1 MGILGSLFAGKK
13 AEAVP
18 SYKIEPAGLVM
29 DKNGWLYKES
39 QEYSKNQNSIRIE
52 QNRPGDWEVIEGFCE
67 VDGLNSPDRT
77 KEVLAFFTGSFRWLR
92 LEREPV
98 SPKTVNK
105 VKVIGTYQDKKKKE
119 HEVVLGHLTMNT
131 AEEIER
137 ENVSDMW
144 GRIRFIRFPKP
155 GRSPLFL
162 IRFDLM
168 GPAGRSHAHSV

>member
-1 MGILGSLFAGKK
+1 
-13 AEAVP
+13 
-18 SYKIEPAGLVM
+18 M
-29 DKNGWLYKES
+29 DEDGWFYKES

-52 QNRPGDWEVIEGFCE
+52 QARPGDWEVIEGFCE
-67 VDGLNSPDRT
+67 VDGLNSPNRSKDV
-77 KEVLAFFTGSFRWLR
+77 EAFFTGSFRWLL

-105 VKVIGTYQDKKKKE
+105 VKVIGTYQDKRKKDRK
-119 HEVVLGHLTMNT
+119 VLLGHLTMNT
-131 AEEIER
+131 AEEIAR

-155 GRSPLFL
+155 GRSRLFL

-168 GPAGRSHAHSV
+168 GPAGRSHARSA